1 MTDWGTGANE
11 SLWQHAGYQ
20 CLCCKQIWPSKLALC
35 KHAGSAYM
43 RGTLCTRPARNLP
56 PERCMLCPPIPQ
68 VCLQTVISF
77 IIIYC
82 YFFLLSHSYHI
93 IIMYNYI
100 IHYYLYYCSCIT
112 LFLHHYYILLHIHNY
127 LYYYIII
134 TYYYIF
140 NMSLLHHY
148 YVNITS
154 LFQMAETDRTMSWL
168 LLIMHVFII
177 TLWLPIITII
187 TYHYYILLTGQ
198 IADASS
204 LTELRQQ
211 HWGNDIW
218 QWYLACHINQLYP
231 IQFSSWKWESFYQ
244 S

>member
-1 MTDWGTGANE
+1 MSPCGSMPGTNAFAANKYGPLCSHCASMLGLPTWEGPYAHSPRASCRQRGACCAHL
-11 SLWQHAGYQ
+11 SLWYA
-20 CLCCKQIWPSKLALC
+20 SKRL
-35 KHAGSAYM
+35 
-43 RGTLCTRPARNLP
+43 
-56 PERCMLCPPIPQ
+56 
-68 VCLQTVISF
+68 
-77 IIIYC
+77 
-82 YFFLLSHSYHI
+82 YH
-93 IIMYNYI
+93 
-100 IHYYLYYCSCIT
+100 L
-112 LFLHHYYILLHIHNY
+112 LLHIVTFFCYHTLITSLLCIITSFIFTY
-127 LYYYIII
+127 ITVLVSHFSYIIITYYYIFIITYITIII

-154 LFQMAETDRTMSWL
+154 LFQMAETDRTMSLL